1 MWGLCNNGL
10 TDNEEEVKMERVAQ
24 IEARISELKIQ
35 LAAEADALA
44 YVDYADGQAYYEERR
59 RFTQIREELFA
70 AERELRA
77 LTVHTCHIP
86 QEIASQRLRE
96 KMEIARRARLEVA
109 LAKIEQIFGG
119 K

>member
-1 MWGLCNNGL
+1 MDKVEQL
-10 TDNEEEVKMERVAQ
+10 Q
-24 IEARISELKIQ
+24 ARIAELKVQ

-44 YVDYADGQAYYEERR
+44 YIEYADGQAYYDERR

-86 QEIASQRLRE
+86 QYVSAQRLRE
-96 KMEIARRARLEVA
+96 KLDAARTARLAGAMAE
-109 LAKIEQIFGG
+109 IEKRFGG